1 MSATKQKSSP
11 RDRIVATA
19 KDLFYRQGFHATGIN
34 QIIKEAGVAR
44 ASFYDHFPSKDDLL
58 VAYAAEVARQESRDI
73 RNAVNQYPTAHARFF
88 GLLDML
94 IPWFEMTNFRGCNFQ
109 ILMTEVSP
117 EATRVHEIA
126 RMHLESMRMYIREL
140 ALDLKNSDPG
150 YAHLDP
156 DTLATTYQ
164 VIFEGA
170 ISIST
175 SLKNT
180 SPVLHAR
187 EVVLN
192 LINRTPA

>member
-1 MSATKQKSSP
+1 MPATKQKSSP

-58 VAYAAEVARQESRDI
+58 VAYAAEVARRESADI

-94 IPWFEMTNFRGCNFQ
+94 VPWFEATNFRGCNFQ

-117 EATRVHEIA
+117 EASRVHEIA
-126 RMHLESMRMYIREL
+126 AMHLESIRVYIREL
-140 ALDLKNSDPG
+140 VLDLKNSDPKFS
-150 YAHLDP
+150 HLDP

-164 VIFEGA
+164 MIFEGA
-170 ISIST
+170 ISIAT
-175 SLKNT
+175 SLKHT
-180 SPVLHAR
+180 GPVLHAR
-187 EVVLN
+187 KTIAS
-192 LINRTPA
+192 LIAQPTR